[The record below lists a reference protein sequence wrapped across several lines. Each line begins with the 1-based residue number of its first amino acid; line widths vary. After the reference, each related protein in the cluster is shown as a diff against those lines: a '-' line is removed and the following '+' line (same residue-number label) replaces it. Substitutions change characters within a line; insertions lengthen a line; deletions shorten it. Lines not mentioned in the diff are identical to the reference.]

1 MPTVLI
7 TGTSRGIGL
16 EFVKQYAAEGWKVI
30 AVARNPGSDDRL
42 GEVSGEVSI
51 HLLDV
56 TDAAAVA
63 SFSETI
69 KDQPIDVL
77 INNAGIN
84 GNRMKKFGNTD
95 YEAWEDMLRV
105 NTLAPL
111 RMTEALISNILQS
124 NMRTVACI
132 SSVIGSIGR
141 NSTGGRCDYRSSK
154 AALNAVIASMALDLA
169 EQDVK
174 VLALHPGWVQT
185 ERNGPEAPI
194 PLDVSIAGM
203 RKLID
208 DATAETSGKY
218 LNFRGEEY
226 DW

>member
-16 EFVKQYAAEGWKVI
+16 EFVKQYA
-30 AVARNPGSDDRL
+30 
-42 GEVSGEVSI
+42 EVSI

-141 NSTGGRCDYRSSK
+141 NSTGGRYDYRSSK

>member
-141 NSTGGRCDYRSSK
+141 NSTGGRYDYRSSK

>member
-141 NSTGGRCDYRSSK
+141 NSTGGRYDYRSSK

-203 RKLID
+203 RKLMD

>member
-77 INNAGIN
+77 INNAGI
-84 GNRMKKFGNTD
+84 
-95 YEAWEDMLRV
+95 
-105 NTLAPL
+105 
-111 RMTEALISNILQS
+111 
-124 NMRTVACI
+124 
-132 SSVIGSIGR
+132 
-141 NSTGGRCDYRSSK
+141 
-154 AALNAVIASMALDLA
+154 
-169 EQDVK
+169 
-174 VLALHPGWVQT
+174 
-185 ERNGPEAPI
+185 
-194 PLDVSIAGM
+194 
-203 RKLID
+203 
-208 DATAETSGKY
+208 
-218 LNFRGEEY
+218 
-226 DW
+226 

>member
-141 NSTGGRCDYRSSK
+141 TSTGGRYDYRSSK